1 VALGAIL
8 AELGHVAEGVYS
20 AHEVMR
26 LAEKLAVD
34 MPITRAVCRVLD
46 NPAAA
51 GATVQELLQR
61 EPKAEYSK

>member
-1 VALGAIL
+1 
-8 AELGHVAEGVYS
+8 
-20 AHEVMR
+20 MR